1 MKSFVIAFLLF
12 WLGGFATSQ
21 TGPANVKTA
30 DIDAQR
36 AAIAAERGRL
46 EAGFL
51 SEDAACQKKFTVNSC
66 LENINARRRAVMA
79 DLRRQEIM
87 LNDEQRK
94 GKAEQQIRKSQEK
107 SSSESMQ
114 QDSDRRTNAIEDF
127 RGRQGRDQEN
137 AQRRNAS
144 VANEAAARDAN
155 AARLVNHEKKIQA
168 RAEKQAKAVEEA
180 KKFKERQI
188 QAQERRAQYEA
199 DQANRV
205 KPASKPLPLPLP
217 Q

>member
-30 DIDAQR
+30 DIDVQR
-36 AAIAAERGRL
+36 AAIAAERGGL

-51 SEDAACQKKFTVNSC
+51 SEDAACHKKFAVNRC
-66 LENINARRRAVMA
+66 LENVNARRRAVMA

-94 GKAEQQIRKSQEK
+94 SKVEQQIRKSQEK
-107 SSSESMQ
+107 SSPESMQ
-114 QDSDRRTNAIEDF
+114 QDSDRRTKAIEDF
-127 RGRQGRDQEN
+127 RGRQGRDQKN
-137 AQRRNAS
+137 AQRRNAA
-144 VANEAAARDAN
+144 VANEAAAREAN
-155 AARLVNHEKKIQA
+155 AVRLENHEKKNQA
-168 RAEKQAKAVEEA
+168 RAEKQANAVGEE

-188 QAQERRAQYEA
+188 QAQERRAQHEA
-199 DQANRV
+199 DQENRV
-205 KPASKPLPLPLP
+205 KPSSKPLPLP

>member
-1 MKSFVIAFLLF
+1 
-12 WLGGFATSQ
+12 
-21 TGPANVKTA
+21 
-30 DIDAQR
+30 
-36 AAIAAERGRL
+36 
-46 EAGFL
+46 
-51 SEDAACQKKFTVNSC
+51 
-66 LENINARRRAVMA
+66 MA

-155 AARLVNHEKKIQA
+155 AARLENHEKKNQA

-180 KKFKERQI
+180 KKIKERQI

-205 KPASKPLPLPLP
+205 KPASKPLPLP